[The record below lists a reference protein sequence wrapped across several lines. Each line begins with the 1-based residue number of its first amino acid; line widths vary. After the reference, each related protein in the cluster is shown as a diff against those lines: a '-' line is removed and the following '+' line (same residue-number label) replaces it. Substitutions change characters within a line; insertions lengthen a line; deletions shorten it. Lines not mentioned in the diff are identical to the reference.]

1 MAYVQ
6 QWQGERMESVRPGEV
21 RRAGVHDV
29 AEVVRLRQAMFE
41 AMASAG
47 VAARPEEAASTTWQP
62 AAIGELE
69 RQFAEQRSA
78 GFAVHAPRPNGG
90 RAVQGAGQLIACA
103 VATLDQRLPGP
114 GFPTGLSG
122 SMHTVFVEAPYR
134 HQGLA
139 RLVVSAAL
147 AWLSERG
154 AETVD
159 LHATPEAE
167 PLYRSLGFT
176 EPRSAALRWLS
187 SGRDGTDA
195 SIASRRSSENTR

>member
-1 MAYVQ
+1 
-6 QWQGERMESVRPGEV
+6 
-21 RRAGVHDV
+21 
-29 AEVVRLRQAMFE
+29 MFE

-47 VAARPEEAASTTWQP
+47 AAARPEEAASTTWQP
-62 AAIGELE
+62 AGIRELE
-69 RQFAEQRSA
+69 GQLGEGRSA
-78 GFAVHAPRPNGG
+78 GFVVDAPGPNGG
-90 RAVQGAGQLIACA
+90 RTVQRPGQLIACA

-139 RLVVSAAL
+139 RRVVTGAL

-167 PLYRSLGFT
+167 PLYRFLGFT

-187 SGRDGTDA
+187 SGRDGTDT
-195 SIASRRSSENTR
+195 SIASRRSPENTR

>member
-6 QWQGERMESVRPGEV
+6 QWQGGRMESVRPGEV
-21 RRAGVHDV
+21 RRAGVDD
-29 AEVVRLRQAMFE
+29 AADVVRLRQAMFE

-47 VAARPEEAASTTWQP
+47 AAARPEDAASTGWHP
-62 AAIGELE
+62 AGIRELE
-69 RQFAEQRSA
+69 RQFAEERSA
-78 GFAVHAPRPNGG
+78 AFVVDGPRPNGG
-90 RAVQGAGQLIACA
+90 RAVQRPGQLIACA

-122 SMHTVFVEAPYR
+122 SMHTVFVETPYR
-134 HQGLA
+134 RHGLA
-139 RLVVSAAL
+139 RLVVSAGL

-159 LHATPEAE
+159 LHATPDAE

-176 EPRSAALRWLS
+176 EPRSVALRWLNPARITS
-187 SGRDGTDA
+187 DA
-195 SIASRRSSENTR
+195 

>member
-1 MAYVQ
+1 
-6 QWQGERMESVRPGEV
+6 MESVSPREV
-21 RRAGVHDV
+21 RRAGVEDA

-47 VAARPEEAASTTWQP
+47 AAARPEEAASTDWHP
-62 AAIGELE
+62 AGISELE
-69 RQFAEQRSA
+69 RQLAEERSA
-78 GFAVHAPRPNGG
+78 AYVVDVPRPAQAGLPP
-90 RAVQGAGQLIACA
+90 RTGQLVACA

-122 SMHTVFVEAPYR
+122 SMHTVFVETPYR
-134 HQGLA
+134 RHGLG
-139 RLVVSAAL
+139 RRVVTAAL

-159 LHATPEAE
+159 LHATPDAE

-176 EPRSAALRWLS
+176 EPRSEALRLLNQ
-187 SGRDGTDA
+187 GRRHLGVTVGGA
-195 SIASRRSSENTR
+195 AT